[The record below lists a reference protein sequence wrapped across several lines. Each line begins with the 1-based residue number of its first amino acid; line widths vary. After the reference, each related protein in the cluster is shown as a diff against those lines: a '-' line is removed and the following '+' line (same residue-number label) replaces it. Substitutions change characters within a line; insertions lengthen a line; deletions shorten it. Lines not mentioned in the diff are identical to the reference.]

1 MAQALSTRNVS
12 SFLTGP
18 KNLSMTERTLS
29 VIGGLGLA
37 AAAVQPRPNKW
48 LSLAAL
54 IAGSMLAMRGATGH
68 CAVKAAMM
76 AR

>member
-18 KNLSMTERTLS
+18 KNLSMTERSLS

-68 CAVKAAMM
+68 CAAKAALTG
-76 AR
+76 R